1 MQTPVE
7 RLESFERI
15 QDRYRE
21 HLASSRFA
29 DYEVK
34 ISKNDL
40 VWMCENLAAKLS
52 QAAYEYRQGLTE
64 PTEKTP

>member
-7 RLESFERI
+7 RLESFERL

-29 DYEVK
+29 DYQVT

-52 QAAYEYRQGLTE
+52 QAAYEYRQGLLNH
-64 PTEKTP
+64 PEKTP